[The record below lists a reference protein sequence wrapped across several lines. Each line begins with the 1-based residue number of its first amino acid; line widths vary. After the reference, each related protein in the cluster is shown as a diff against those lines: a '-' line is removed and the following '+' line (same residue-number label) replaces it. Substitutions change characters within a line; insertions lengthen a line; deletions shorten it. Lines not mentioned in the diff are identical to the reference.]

1 MSAANRYLML
11 ARREIWER
19 RSLWVA
25 PVAVAGLLL
34 AAAVVFF
41 VYTVAERMRRSTL
54 VPQPAAVKRRRLD
67 LRA

>member
-1 MSAANRYLML
+1 MTIFDASLFGIVAALITMK
-11 ARREIWER
+11 
-19 RSLWVA
+19 
-25 PVAVAGLLL
+25 GLLL